1 MKSFFDEFKQFAL
14 RGNAVD
20 LAVGIVIGA
29 AFTTVTNSLVN
40 NILTPPIGLLA
51 GGIDFS
57 SLGFTLGGD
66 VIIGY
71 GVFLQAI
78 INFVITALALFLLV
92 RFINRLTRLARE
104 EQQDGVQ
111 PQAEKSPELQVLEE
125 IRDLLNRQ

>member
-29 AFTTVTNSLVN
+29 AFTAVTNSLVT
-40 NILTPPIGLLA
+40 NIITPPIGLLI

-57 SLGFTLGGD
+57 NLGFTLGGD
-66 VIIGY
+66 AVIGY
-71 GVFLQAI
+71 GIFLQAI

-92 RFINRLTRLARE
+92 RFINRLARLARE

-111 PQAEKSPELQVLEE
+111 PQAEKSPELQVLED